1 MFNVKAQLTEDLAV
15 IAEVL
20 EGSLTH
26 HDDELNFQ
34 IGEELN
40 QIKNELEVR
49 QMDSEFDAVTTE
61 VVVINYR
68 GQMMDMI
75 TGEWSPV
82 AFNHTGNPI
91 K

>member
-26 HDDELNFQ
+26 YDDELNNQ
-34 IGEELN
+34 IGEELSH
-40 QIKNELEVR
+40 IKNELDIR

-61 VVVINYR
+61 VVEINYR